1 MRLTK
6 IKTDMIQNYVNYL
19 TSLKGMSANTVAA
32 YQKDLIDF
40 VKWSKQNIKDCR
52 WSMITRN
59 DVDRYV
65 TAMVDRGLSPATTNR
80 RLSAISGLSNYFR
93 RQGLLTENPCKY
105 ESRRKIANRCPN
117 TISINELRAA
127 YQYSRGAVR
136 TMLGI
141 LITTGIRLGE
151 LLAIQWED
159 IDFHTNRISILGKG
173 SKGRVVY
180 TTGEMLASLRKYKDG
195 HAVTGTIFRYTQRE
209 CRYMIYLALR
219 PYCNSRQLS
228 PHAIRH
234 TFATNIASAG
244 CNVTHLAQILGH
256 TNISTTQ
263 HYIDMS
269 NIVTKDITLSN
280 NILN

>member
-1 MRLTK
+1 
-6 IKTDMIQNYVNYL
+6 MIHNYVNYL
-19 TSLKGMSANTVAA
+19 RSIRGISANTVAA
-32 YQKDLIDF
+32 YQNDLIDF

-52 WSMITRN
+52 WSMITRD

-65 TAMVDRGLSPATTNR
+65 TAMVENGLSASTTNR
-80 RLSAISGLSNYFR
+80 RLSAISGLYNYFH
-93 RQGLLTENPCKY
+93 RQGMLVDNPCKY
-105 ESRRKIANRCPN
+105 ESRRKIGSRCPN
-117 TISINELRAA
+117 TISISDLRVA
-127 YQYSRGAVR
+127 YQKSRGAVK

-141 LITTGIRLGE
+141 LITTGIRIGE
-151 LLAIQWED
+151 LLTITWED
-159 IDFHTNRISILGKG
+159 IDFLSSSISIIGKG

-180 TTGEMLASLRKYKDG
+180 TTDEVLSSLRSYKDA
-195 HAVTGTIFRYTQRE
+195 HTVSGTIFRYTQRE

-219 PYCNSRQLS
+219 PYCCARQLS

-244 CNVTHLAQILGH
+244 CNVTQLAQMLGH

-269 NIVTKDITLSN
+269 NIATREITLSN